1 MVAMPTLTLQ
11 NNPLAAR
18 RPGAALAAALVAL
31 ALAGC
36 ATSQPPSA
44 GLPALSVPA
53 TWSPGHLVYAPD
65 ADPQSLARWWQG
77 LGDAQLTGLV
87 EQALQANPSLAATQA
102 ALRQARAQRDVTA
115 AGLSPSLDGSG
126 SAQRSRS
133 GNSTGNSFSTGLDAS
148 WEIDVFGR
156 IASGVAAGDAD
167 VRTAQATLEGARVSL
182 AAEVALSYIE
192 LRNLQ
197 QRLAIARS
205 NLASQQETLQI
216 TDWRMQAG
224 LTTSLATEQAR
235 AAAAQT
241 AAQVPALDASLAQTR
256 HALAV
261 LTGQNPAALDA
272 QLAAVARVP
281 QAPDALALQIPAE
294 TLRQRPDVIAAEARV
309 AAALARVSQA
319 DAARYPSFRLGGSL
333 GLRAL
338 TLGALTQGG
347 SVVSS
352 LLGSISV
359 PLLDGGAA
367 RAQVRVQE
375 AGLEQSRL
383 NYAATVLTALQEV
396 EDALAAL
403 QGDGLRLEQ
412 LRVAAQAAANAA
424 LLAQQRY
431 SSGLVDFQT
440 VLETQRTQL
449 SSQDSLASAQAT
461 LTADHVRLYKALGG
475 GWTPGAAESSAAAP
489 ATN

>member
-1 MVAMPTLTLQ
+1 MKPNTS
-11 NNPLAAR
+11 R
-18 RPGAALAAALVAL
+18 RPVVTLGAALL
-31 ALAGC
+31 ALGLVGC
-36 ATSQPPSA
+36 AATQPPGA
-44 GLPALSVPA
+44 GLPALAVPVS
-53 TWSPGHLVYAPD
+53 WSSDHGMVVPD
-65 ADPQSLARWWQG
+65 ASPQSLAQWWQG
-77 LGDAQLTGLV
+77 LGDAQLSALV
-87 EQALQANPSLAATQA
+87 EQALQANPSLQATQA
-102 ALRQARAQRDVTA
+102 ALRQSRAQRDVTA
-115 AGLSPSLDGSG
+115 AGLAPSLDGSG

-133 GNSTGNSFSTGLDAS
+133 GNSTGNSFSAGLDAS
-148 WEIDVFGR
+148 WELDLFGR
-156 IASGVAAGDAD
+156 LASGLDASEAD
-167 VRTAQATLEGARVSL
+167 VRTAQATLAGARVSL
-182 AAEVALSYIE
+182 AAEVALGYIE

-224 LTTSLATEQAR
+224 LTTSLATEQAK

-241 AAQVPALDASLAQTR
+241 AAQVPALVASLAQSR

-272 QLAAVARVP
+272 QLAAVAPVP
-281 QAPDALALQIPAE
+281 RAPTQLALQIPAE
-294 TLRQRPDVIAAEARV
+294 TLRQRPDVIAAETRV
-309 AAALARVSQA
+309 VAALARVSQA

-338 TLGALTQGG
+338 TLGSLTQGG
-347 SVVSS
+347 SVVGA
-352 LLGSISV
+352 LLSSISV
-359 PLLDGGAA
+359 PLFDGGAA

-375 AGLEQSRL
+375 AGLEQARL
-383 NYAATVLTALQEV
+383 GYVATVLTALQEV
-396 EDALAAL
+396 EDALAAV
-403 QGDGLRLEQ
+403 QGDAQRLERLQ
-412 LRVAAQAAANAA
+412 VAAEAARNAA

-440 VLETQRTQL
+440 VLETQRSQL

-475 GWTPGAAESSAAAP
+475 GWTPLPAEASADAAA

>member
-1 MVAMPTLTLQ
+1 MPTLTLQ

-18 RPGAALAAALVAL
+18 RPSAALAAALVAL

-36 ATSQPPSA
+36 ATMQPPGTA
-44 GLPALSVPA
+44 LPALTVPA
-53 TWSPGHLVYAPD
+53 SWSADHLVHVPD

-77 LGDAQLTGLV
+77 LGDAQLSALV
-87 EQALQANPSLAATQA
+87 EQALAANPSLASTQA

-133 GNSTGNSFSTGLDAS
+133 GNATGNSFSAGLDAS

-156 IASGVAAGDAD
+156 IASGVAASDAD
-167 VRTAQATLEGARVSL
+167 VNTARATLEGARVSL
-182 AAEVALSYIE
+182 AAEVALGYIE

-241 AAQVPALDASLAQTR
+241 AAQVPALEASLAQTR

-272 QLAAVARVP
+272 QLAAPAAVP
-281 QAPDALALQIPAE
+281 RAPDALALQIPAE
-294 TLRQRPDVIAAEARV
+294 TLRQRPDVIAAESRV
-309 AAALARVSQA
+309 AASLARVSQA

-347 SVVSS
+347 SVVGS
-352 LLGSISV
+352 LLSGISV

-375 AGLEQSRL
+375 ASLEQSRL

-412 LRVAAQAAANAA
+412 LRIAAEAAQNAA
-424 LLAQQRY
+424 LLAQQRF

-475 GWTPGAAESSAAAP
+475 GWTPTATESSAAAP